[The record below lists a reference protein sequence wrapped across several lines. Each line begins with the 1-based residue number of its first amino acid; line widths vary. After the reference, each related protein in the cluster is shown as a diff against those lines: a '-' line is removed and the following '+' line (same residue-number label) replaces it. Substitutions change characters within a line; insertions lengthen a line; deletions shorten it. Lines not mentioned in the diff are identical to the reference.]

1 MKKIKMSLNENE
13 KISLWLGIRNFI
25 YLLFVMCFI
34 GFVNYLA
41 SIYKAETFAENGV
54 VENIQLGLL
63 LASGMCFF
71 LQGMYFKAWR
81 PLMFFLA
88 SLCFLASC
96 RELDKTLD
104 ELIYGLRWR
113 IGFVFP
119 LIAAEYA
126 LKYKETA
133 RQNLFAFLGSS
144 SFCLMFCALIIIF
157 PIAQCI
163 GHRPLIINVLGENQM
178 AQIKE
183 LFEECSEVIGYFLIF
198 LASIESYAGLIRKR

>member
-1 MKKIKMSLNENE
+1 MSENE
-13 KISLWLGIRNFI
+13 KKTIWSGIRSLA
-25 YLLFVMCFI
+25 YLLLAMCFI
-34 GFVNYLA
+34 GFIQHLA
-41 SIYKAETFAENGV
+41 SVYKENTFAENNI

-63 LASGMCFF
+63 LSSGIIF
-71 LQGMYFKAWR
+71 LVQGICIKNWR

-88 SLCFLASC
+88 SLCFLACC

-113 IGFVFP
+113 VGFVFP
-119 LIAAEYA
+119 LLAFEYA
-126 LKYKETA
+126 LKQKQTS

-144 SFCLMFCALIIIF
+144 SFYLMFCALIIIF

-163 GHRPLIINVLGENQM
+163 GHRPLIVNVLGESQM
-178 AQIKE
+178 AATKE

-198 LASIESYAGLIRKR
+198 LASIECYIGLTRKK

>member
-1 MKKIKMSLNENE
+1 MFLNENE
-13 KISLWLGIRNFI
+13 KMTLRSAIRNFV
-25 YLLFVMCFI
+25 YLLFIMGFICFI
-34 GFVNYLA
+34 NYLA
-41 SIYKAETFAENGV
+41 SIYKSATFTENGV

-63 LASGMCFF
+63 LSAGTCFL
-71 LQGMYFKAWR
+71 LQGLFSKAWR

-126 LKYKETA
+126 LKHKETS

-144 SFCLMFCALIIIF
+144 TFYLLLCALIIVF

-163 GHRPLIINVLGENQM
+163 GHRPLVVNVLGEGQM
-178 AQIKE
+178 ASTKE
-183 LFEECSEVIGYFLIF
+183 LFEECCEVMGYFIIF
-198 LASIESYAGLIRKR
+198 LASVESYIGLIRKR

>member
-1 MKKIKMSLNENE
+1 MSLNENE
-13 KISLWLGIRNFI
+13 KSFFLLGVRNFI
-25 YLLFVMCFI
+25 YLLLVMCFI

-41 SIYKAETFAENGV
+41 SIYKSATFTENGV

-63 LASGMCFF
+63 LTAGVSFF
-71 LQGMYFKAWR
+71 IQGLCCKAWR

-104 ELIYGLRWR
+104 EMIYGVRWR

-126 LKYKETA
+126 LKHKETS

-144 SFCLMFCALIIIF
+144 SFYLLFCALIIVF

-163 GHRPLIINVLGENQM
+163 GHRPLVVNVLGESQM
-178 AQIKE
+178 AATKE
-183 LFEECSEVIGYFLIF
+183 LFEECCEVMGYFIIF
-198 LASIESYAGLIRKR
+198 LASIESYFGLIRKK